1 MIQVLVI
8 TGPTASGKSQLAYE
22 LAEEVPLEVISV
34 DSAQVYRG
42 FDIGSAK
49 PDAEQQRKV
58 RHHLIDIRDASN
70 PYSAAD
76 FRADAVML
84 IEEILSRQRLPVL
97 VGGSMLYI
105 KALRDGIANLPA
117 ADPAIR
123 SELIEEAE
131 QYGWTSLHN
140 RLKKIDPQAAS
151 RIKAADKQRLQRAL
165 EVHRLT
171 GQSMS
176 QLLQQGNQPCPFELT
191 EIAIIPSDRKML
203 HLRIAERFD
212 QMLARGLI
220 DEVINIRAMPG
231 IDPELPALKSVGYRQ
246 VWNYLEGQCNFDE
259 MRQRAIAATRQ
270 LAKRQYT
277 WLRSWPDLAVLD
289 KPNLAEVLKIVGAA
303 SI

>member
-1 MIQVLVI
+1 VIQALVI
-8 TGPTASGKSQLAYE
+8 TGPTASGKSQLAYD
-22 LAEEVPLEVISV
+22 LAEEIPLEVISV

-58 RHHLIDIRDASN
+58 PHHLIDIRDASN

-105 KALRDGIANLPA
+105 KALRDGIAPLPS
-117 ADPAIR
+117 ADPVIR
-123 SELIEEAE
+123 AELLEAAEEH
-131 QYGWTSLHN
+131 GWASLHD
-140 RLKKIDPQAAS
+140 RLKKIDPLAAS
-151 RIKAADKQRLQRAL
+151 RIKVADKQRLQRAL
-165 EVHRLT
+165 EVHQLT
-171 GQSMS
+171 GQPMS
-176 QLLQQGNQPCPFELT
+176 QLLEKGNQPCPFDLT
-191 EIAIIPSDRKML
+191 EIAIMPSDRKIL

-212 QMLARGLI
+212 QMLEQGLI

-231 IDPELPALKSVGYRQ
+231 IDAELPAVKSVGYRQ
-246 VWNYLEGQCNFDE
+246 VWNYLEGHCNFDE
-259 MRQRAIAATRQ
+259 MRQRATAATRQ
-270 LAKRQYT
+270 MAKRQYT

-289 KPNLAEVLKIVGAA
+289 KANLAEVLKIVEAA

>member
-1 MIQVLVI
+1 VTQVLVI

-131 QYGWTSLHN
+131 QYGWTSLHD

-171 GQSMS
+171 GQPMS

-231 IDPELPALKSVGYRQ
+231 IDPELPALKAVGYRQ
-246 VWNYLEGQCNFDE
+246 VWNYLEGQFNFDE

-289 KPNLAEVLKIVGAA
+289 KPNLAEVLKIVGPA

>member
-1 MIQVLVI
+1 MTQVLVI

-131 QYGWTSLHN
+131 QYGWTSLHD

-171 GQSMS
+171 GQPMS

-231 IDPELPALKSVGYRQ
+231 IDPELPALKAVGYRQ
-246 VWNYLEGQCNFDE
+246 VWNYLEGQFNFDE

-289 KPNLAEVLKIVGAA
+289 KPNLAEVLKIVGPA

>member
-1 MIQVLVI
+1 MPQVLVI

-22 LAEEVPLEVISV
+22 LAEQVPLEVISV

-105 KALRDGIANLPA
+105 QALRDGIANLPA

-131 QYGWTSLHN
+131 QYGWTSLHD

-176 QLLQQGNQPCPFELT
+176 QLLQQGNQPCPFAVSYTHLT
-191 EIAIIPSDRKML
+191 
-203 HLRIAERFD
+203 
-212 QMLARGLI
+212 
-220 DEVINIRAMPG
+220 
-231 IDPELPALKSVGYRQ
+231 LPTKA
-246 VWNYLEGQCNFDE
+246 
-259 MRQRAIAATRQ
+259 
-270 LAKRQYT
+270 
-277 WLRSWPDLAVLD
+277 
-289 KPNLAEVLKIVGAA
+289 
-303 SI
+303 